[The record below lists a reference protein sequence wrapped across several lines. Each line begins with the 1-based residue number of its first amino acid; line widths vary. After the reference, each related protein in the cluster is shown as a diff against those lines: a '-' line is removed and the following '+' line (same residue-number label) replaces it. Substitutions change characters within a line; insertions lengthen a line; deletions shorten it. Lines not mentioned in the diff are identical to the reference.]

1 MGTSRIGLAT
11 MIRGLGW
18 DIGLPLVAYYALHFA
33 GASDWVALLA
43 GTAAAGI
50 RIVVVAL
57 RDRSWNLF
65 ATVML
70 VSFLMGLALA
80 FVSGDPRFLLLK
92 SSFVTGSVAL
102 CFLVTTAVGRPL
114 TLAASQMWNPDRAAA
129 IAASYEK
136 DPRVRRGHR
145 ICSLMWGLGLL
156 AEALI
161 RVPLIYLLPISV
173 MAGLSEVMALVAFG
187 LLIVWTLRY
196 IRRLRPSA
204 TSASVA
210 P

>member
-1 MGTSRIGLAT
+1 METPHTGLAT

-33 GASDWVALLA
+33 GVSDWVALLA
-43 GTAAAGI
+43 GTVAAGL

-65 ATVML
+65 ATVIL
-70 VSFLMGLALA
+70 VSFAIGLALA
-80 FVSGDPRFLLLK
+80 FAAGDPRFLLLK

-102 CFLVTTAVGRPL
+102 CFLVTTAIGRPL
-114 TLAASQMWNPDRAAA
+114 TLAASQMWNPDHAEA
-129 IAASYEK
+129 IAASYET

-145 ICSLMWGLGLL
+145 ICSLVWGFGLL

-161 RVPLIYLLPISV
+161 RVPLIYLLPVSV
-173 MAGLSEVMALVAFG
+173 MAALSEAMAVAAFG

-196 IRRLRPSA
+196 IRRLRAAA
-204 TSASVA
+204 TAASVA